1 MVLGT
6 IMKIILNTDGGA
18 RGNPGPSGIGVVLK
32 DEAGKLLK
40 AQGEY
45 IGTATNNEA
54 EYKALIL
61 GLKLA
66 SELKAVEILVRMDSE
81 LIVRQMQGVYKIK
94 DEKLKKL
101 AQEVFGLGN
110 NFKNI
115 VFVHVPR
122 EKNSEAD
129 ALVNE
134 AIDKAIK

>member
-1 MVLGT
+1 
-6 IMKIILNTDGGA
+6 MKIILNTDGGA

-66 SELKAVEILVRMDSE
+66 GELKAVEILVRMDSE

-101 AQEVFGLGN
+101 AQEVFGLKN

-134 AIDKAIK
+134 AIDKSTK

>member
-1 MVLGT
+1 
-6 IMKIILNTDGGA
+6 MKIILNTDGGA

-32 DEAGKLLK
+32 DETGKLLK

-45 IGTATNNEA
+45 IGIATNNEA

-66 SELKAVEILVRMDSE
+66 QNLQALEILVKMDSE

-94 DEKLKKL
+94 DQKLKKL
-101 AQEVFGLGN
+101 AQEVFEL
-110 NFKNI
+110 KNGFQNV

-134 AIDKAIK
+134 AIDKADLA

>member
-1 MVLGT
+1 
-6 IMKIILNTDGGA
+6 MKIILNTDGGA

-32 DEAGKLLK
+32 DETGKLLK

-45 IGTATNNEA
+45 IGIATNNEA

-66 SELKAVEILVRMDSE
+66 QNLQALEILVRMDSE

-101 AQEVFGLGN
+101 AQEVFRLKSS
-110 NFKNI
+110 FKNI

-134 AIDKAIK
+134 AIDNANLA

>member
-1 MVLGT
+1 VFYDLF
-6 IMKIILNTDGGA
+6 
-18 RGNPGPSGIGVVLK
+18 
-32 DEAGKLLK
+32 LK

-45 IGTATNNEA
+45 IGIATNNEA

-66 SELKAVEILVRMDSE
+66 QNLQALEILVRMDSE

-101 AQEVFGLGN
+101 AQEVFRLKSS
-110 NFKNI
+110 FKNI

-134 AIDKAIK
+134 AIDNANLA

>member
-1 MVLGT
+1 
-6 IMKIILNTDGGA
+6 MKIILNTDGGA

-32 DEAGKLLK
+32 DETGKLLK

-45 IGTATNNEA
+45 IGIATNNEA

-66 SELKAVEILVRMDSE
+66 QNLQALEILVRMDSE

-101 AQEVFGLGN
+101 AQEVFRLKSS
-110 NFKNI
+110 FKNI

-134 AIDKAIK
+134 AIDNANLT